1 MQVEQK
7 TYEMGNVVLKVKD
20 SSAQLKVYKCPY
32 ISCDKVFFNKSDLYK
47 HLNLDHGEMIDK
59 TKPKLKFS
67 KTFNTED
74 ITQIQIMINR
84 QRLKKYAMLIGELFD
99 PKKPNLNKSV
109 KKQKPKKEEQKKEQ
123 KPQAEKPK
131 RKSIFAIII
140 EVLKKNRDRN
150 AGKDAK
156 A

>member
-1 MQVEQK
+1 MEAK
-7 TYEMGNVVLKVKD
+7 TYEMGNVVLKVKE
-20 SSAQLKVYKCPY
+20 SQVKAHKCPY
-32 ISCDKVFFNKSDLYK
+32 LSCDKAFFKKSELYN
-47 HLNLDHGEMIDK
+47 HLMLGHGEIVER

-84 QRLKKYAMLIGELFD
+84 QRIKKYAMLIGELFE
-99 PKKPNLNKSV
+99 PKKPNMNKTR
-109 KKQKPKKEEQKKEQ
+109 KPQKQQEPEVKEQ
-123 KPQAEKPK
+123 PK
-131 RKSIFAIII
+131 RRSIFAIII

-150 AGKDAK
+150 AGRDAK

>member
-1 MQVEQK
+1 MEAK
-7 TYEMGNVVLKVKD
+7 TYEMGNVVLKVKE
-20 SSAQLKVYKCPY
+20 SQVKAHKCPY
-32 ISCDKVFFNKSDLYK
+32 LSCDKAFFKKSELYN
-47 HLNLDHGEMIDK
+47 HLMLGHGEIVER

-84 QRLKKYAMLIGELFD
+84 QRIKKYAMLIGELFE
-99 PKKPNLNKSV
+99 PKKPNMNKTR
-109 KKQKPKKEEQKKEQ
+109 KPQKQQEAEVKEQ
-123 KPQAEKPK
+123 PK
-131 RKSIFAIII
+131 RRSIFAIII

-150 AGKDAK
+150 AGRDAK

>member
-1 MQVEQK
+1 MEAK
-7 TYEMGNVVLKVKD
+7 TYEMGNVVLKVKE
-20 SSAQLKVYKCPY
+20 SQVKAHKCPY
-32 ISCDKVFFNKSDLYK
+32 LSCDKAFFKKSELYN
-47 HLNLDHGEMIDK
+47 HLMLGHGEIVER

-84 QRLKKYAMLIGELFD
+84 QRIKKYAMLVGELFE
-99 PKKPNLNKSV
+99 PKKPNMNKTR
-109 KKQKPKKEEQKKEQ
+109 KPQKQQEAEVKEQ
-123 KPQAEKPK
+123 PK
-131 RKSIFAIII
+131 RRSIFAIII

-150 AGKDAK
+150 AGRDAK

>member
-1 MQVEQK
+1 MEAK
-7 TYEMGNVVLKVKD
+7 TYEMGNVVLKVKE
-20 SSAQLKVYKCPY
+20 SQVKAHKCPY
-32 ISCDKVFFNKSDLYK
+32 LSCDKAFFKKSELYN
-47 HLNLDHGEMIDK
+47 HLMLGHGEIVER

-84 QRLKKYAMLIGELFD
+84 QRIKKYAMLIGELFE
-99 PKKPNLNKSV
+99 PKKPNMNKTR
-109 KKQKPKKEEQKKEQ
+109 KPQKQQESEVKEQ
-123 KPQAEKPK
+123 PK
-131 RKSIFAIII
+131 RRSIFAIII

-150 AGKDAK
+150 AGRDAK

>member
-1 MQVEQK
+1 MEAK
-7 TYEMGNVVLKVKD
+7 TYEMGNVVLKVKE
-20 SSAQLKVYKCPY
+20 SQVKAHKCPY
-32 ISCDKVFFNKSDLYK
+32 LSCDKAFFKKSELYN
-47 HLNLDHGEMIDK
+47 HLMLGHGEIVER

-84 QRLKKYAMLIGELFD
+84 QRIKKYAMLIGELFE
-99 PKKPNLNKSV
+99 PKKPNMNKTR
-109 KKQKPKKEEQKKEQ
+109 KPQKQREAEVKEQ
-123 KPQAEKPK
+123 PK
-131 RKSIFAIII
+131 RRSIFAIII

-150 AGKDAK
+150 AGRDAK